1 MLKGVR
7 KIMEHNEK
15 YNRVIE
21 KYINQKK
28 LRSAIMLTAPWGSGK
43 SYYIENCLTPY
54 MSKKDIDIISISLY
68 GIPTVEELNSILAMA
83 YLKKIGNKF
92 FANNKK
98 SRNNKKS
105 KKNPIKVIKDF
116 ALNKAGMFAYGI
128 MKSNNIQ
135 INNKDVISLKELYQG
150 NDVKKVLIVLEDVE
164 RASINVIELLG
175 YINNLLD
182 NENMKIL
189 LVTYEDVILK
199 KENDTYVSQNI
210 TNENVIRGESG
221 IKEENININKE
232 KIAYLKIK
240 EKTISDT
247 LKYEPLLEESI
258 KNILL
263 DFDKEYKLKTNKFLD
278 SLEEVTGIMNAN
290 DCTNLRTLIFA
301 TQKTIDFFDKSIDK
315 RDKGFF
321 NIVFANVLRF
331 SIILKEN
338 KEDFIYTGNYIGIDY
353 IKRYITG
360 DIFIQSEIDNLEVE
374 YSKYINKWNK
384 DNEIKDLFNEITNWY
399 IQPQYKV
406 EEAINLMYKRIEDG
420 GIEPSEY
427 KNFMFYALQAKEYV
441 DNLDVLENA
450 KKLCLQRLDSASF
463 DVDEI
468 INSHF
473 NYDAFIEPNDQRYDE
488 YNEFKKEFDEKV
500 KNKSKTTVLANF
512 NSIDEL
518 SNDIKDKYRNRKNNL
533 FLANYNANMILELL
547 DKASSA
553 EIFNFRIAISGIYKY
568 VSNKELYVN
577 DEKCIKYILDNLD
590 NIINNKSDKIIKH
603 MLDLLKTDLEKVYN
617 QISG

>member
-15 YNRVIE
+15 YNRIIE

-43 SYYIENCLTPY
+43 SYYIENCLMPY

-92 FANNKK
+92 FVNNKK

-128 MKSNNIQ
+128 MKSNNIP

-210 TNENVIRGESG
+210 TSENVNRGESG

-232 KIAYLKIK
+232 EIAYLKIK

-247 LKYEPLLEESI
+247 LKYEPSLEESI

-315 RDKGFF
+315 RDKEFF
-321 NIVFANVLRF
+321 SIVFANALKF

-338 KEDFIYTGNYIGIDY
+338 KEDPIYTGNYIGTDY

-441 DNLDVLENA
+441 DNQDVLDNA
-450 KKLCLQRLDSASF
+450 KKLCLQRLDSESF
-463 DVDEI
+463 DVDGI

-500 KNKSKTTVLANF
+500 KNKSETRILVNF